1 MLELIQAL
9 AQWLLNFY
17 HAHQLPALF
26 LLVLIEEAGIPIPIP
41 GDTLVMIAG
50 LQQRR
55 SLLYDVGVIALASLA
70 VFIGS
75 SILYAVMRRGGRP
88 FLQRYGR
95 FLHLHPDRLDRIER
109 WFLKRGRIAIVAGR
123 LIPGLRIPT
132 TVIAGL
138 SGLPYREYAQTCAVA
153 AIIWSALFFYLG
165 VLLQH
170 EAHFIAALAADV
182 IDYLSTPVVYLLLLL
197 LLTIGGGSLH
207 IHRRV
212 RSHRR
217 RLRAQTRADAAR
229 RVAEGQLRIR
239 QPDPYA
245 EPDSSAT
252 PEAG

>member
-1 MLELIQAL
+1 MLELLQTL
-9 AQWLLNFY
+9 AHWLLTFY

-50 LQQRR
+50 LQPHTTP
-55 SLLYDVGVIALASLA
+55 LYDASIIAVTSLA

-88 FLQRYGR
+88 FVRRYGR

-109 WFLKRGRIAIVAGR
+109 WFLKRGRIAIVLGR

-138 SGLPYREYAQTCAVA
+138 SNLSYRKYAQTSAVA
-153 AIIWSALFFYLG
+153 AVIWSSIYFYLG
-165 VLLQH
+165 VLLQR
-170 EAHFIAALAADV
+170 EVNFVVALLADLLDD
-182 IDYLSTPVVYLLLLL
+182 ISAPMIYLFLLGILA
-197 LLTIGGGSLH
+197 IGAGLY

-212 RSHRR
+212 RRQR
-217 RLRAQTRADAAR
+217 QRLRAAQETNALR
-229 RVAEGQLRIR
+229 RISQGQLRVR
-239 QPDPYA
+239 QPDSYA
-245 EPDSSAT
+245 EPEHAV
-252 PEAG
+252 PAEVG

>member
-1 MLELIQAL
+1 MLELIQEL

-50 LQQRR
+50 LQPHRT
-55 SLLYDVGVIALASLA
+55 LLYDVGVIGLASLA

-88 FLQRYGR
+88 FLQRYGKY
-95 FLHLHPDRLDRIER
+95 LHLHPDRLDRIER
-109 WFLKRGRIAIVAGR
+109 WFLKRGRIAIVLGR

-138 SGLPYREYAQTCAVA
+138 SGLPYREYAQTCAIA
-153 AIIWSALFFYLG
+153 AVIWSTVFFYLG
-165 VLLQH
+165 VLLQR
-170 EAHFIAALAADV
+170 ELHFIAAILADL
-182 IDYLSTPVVYLLLLL
+182 IDYISAPVVYVTLLLILA
-197 LLTIGGGSLH
+197 IGGGGLH

-217 RLRAQTRADAAR
+217 RLRAQTRADAER
-229 RVAEGQLRIR
+229 RVADGQLRVR
-239 QPDPYA
+239 QPDPYS
-245 EPDSSAT
+245 EPDQTAT

>member
-1 MLELIQAL
+1 MLELIQEL

-50 LQQRR
+50 LQPHRT
-55 SLLYDVGVIALASLA
+55 LLYDVGVIGLASLA

-88 FLQRYGR
+88 FLQRYGKY
-95 FLHLHPDRLDRIER
+95 LHLHPDRLDRIER
-109 WFLKRGRIAIVAGR
+109 WFLKRGRIAIVLGR

-138 SGLPYREYAQTCAVA
+138 SGLPYREYAQTCAIA
-153 AIIWSALFFYLG
+153 AVIWSTVFFYLG
-165 VLLQH
+165 VLLQR
-170 EAHFIAALAADV
+170 ELHFIAAILADL
-182 IDYLSTPVVYLLLLL
+182 IDYISAPVVYVTLLLILA
-197 LLTIGGGSLH
+197 IGGGGLH

-217 RLRAQTRADAAR
+217 RLRAQTRADAER
-229 RVAEGQLRIR
+229 RVADGQLRVR
-239 QPDPYA
+239 QPDPYY
-245 EPDSSAT
+245 EPDQTAT

>member
-1 MLELIQAL
+1 MLELIRAL
-9 AQWLLNFY
+9 AQALLNFY

-26 LLVLIEEAGIPIPIP
+26 LLVLIEEAGVPIPIP

-50 LQQRR
+50 LQPRQT
-55 SLLYDVGVIALASLA
+55 LLYDVGVIAIVSSA

-75 SILYAVMRRGGRP
+75 STLYAVMRRGGRP
-88 FLQRYGR
+88 FLQRYGKY
-95 FLHLHPDRLDRIER
+95 LHLHPDRLDRIER
-109 WFLKRGRIAIVAGR
+109 WFLKRGRVAIVLGR

-138 SGLPYREYAQTCAVA
+138 SGLSYREYAQTCAVA
-153 AIIWSALFFYLG
+153 AVIWTAVFFYLG

-170 EAHFIAALAADV
+170 EAHFIAAIVADL
-182 IDYLSTPVVYLLLLL
+182 IDYVSTPTVYLTILL
-197 LLTIGGGSLH
+197 LLTIGGGGLH

-212 RSHRR
+212 RGHRQ
-217 RLRAQTRADAAR
+217 RLRAEGRADAER

-239 QPDPYA
+239 HPDPYA
-245 EPDSSAT
+245 ETREPAT

>member
-50 LQQRR
+50 LQPGR
-55 SLLYDVGVIALASLA
+55 SLFYDAGVIAVASLA

-75 SILYAVMRRGGRP
+75 SILFAAMRHGGRP
-88 FLQRYGR
+88 FLQRYGKY
-95 FLHLHPDRLDRIER
+95 LHLHPDRLDRIER
-109 WFLKRGRIAIVAGR
+109 WFHKRGRVAIILGR

-138 SGLPYREYAQTCAVA
+138 SGLPYRQYAQTCVIAAV
-153 AIIWSALFFYLG
+153 IWSTVFFYLG
-165 VLLQH
+165 VLVQH
-170 EAHFIAALAADV
+170 ETHFIAAFVTDL
-182 IDYLSTPVVYLLLLL
+182 IDYVSTPAVYLTLLLLL
-197 LLTIGGGSLH
+197 SIGGGGLQ

-217 RLRAQTRADAAR
+217 QLRAQTRADAAR
-229 RVAEGQLRIR
+229 RVADGQLRIR

-245 EPDSSAT
+245 EPHQSAT
-252 PEAG
+252 PEIG

>member
-26 LLVLIEEAGIPIPIP
+26 LLVLVEEAGIPIPIP

-50 LQQRR
+50 LQPAR
-55 SLLYDVGVIALASLA
+55 SLLYDVSVIAVASLA

-75 SILYAVMRRGGRP
+75 SILYAAMRRGGRP
-88 FLQRYGR
+88 FLQRYGKY
-95 FLHLHPDRLDRIER
+95 LHLHPDRLDRIER
-109 WFLKRGRIAIVAGR
+109 WFLKRGRMAIVLGR

-153 AIIWSALFFYLG
+153 AVLWSTVYFFLG

-170 EAHFIAALAADV
+170 EAHFVAAIVADL
-182 IDYLSTPVVYLLLLL
+182 IDYVSTPAVYLTLLLLL
-197 LLTIGGGSLH
+197 SIGGGGLH

-212 RSHRR
+212 RSDRR
-217 RLRAQTRADAAR
+217 RLRAETRADAQR
-229 RVAEGQLRIR
+229 RVADGQLRIR
-239 QPDPYA
+239 QPDPYT
-245 EPDSSAT
+245 ELHQSVT
-252 PEAG
+252 PEPG

>member
-1 MLELIQAL
+1 MLQLIQAL

-26 LLVLIEEAGIPIPIP
+26 LLVLVEEAGIPIPIP

-50 LQQRR
+50 LQPRP
-55 SLLYDVGVIALASLA
+55 SPLYDVGVIAIASAA

-109 WFLKRGRIAIVAGR
+109 WFLKRGRIAIVVGR

-138 SGLPYREYAQTCAVA
+138 SGLSYRQYAQTCAVA
-153 AIIWSALFFYLG
+153 AVIWSAVYFYLG
-165 VLLQH
+165 VLFQH
-170 EAHFIAALAADV
+170 ELRFIAAIAADL
-182 IDYLSTPVVYLLLLL
+182 IDYVSAPAVYLTLLLI
-197 LLTIGGGSLH
+197 LTIGGGGLH

-212 RSHRR
+212 RGHRR
-217 RLRAQTRADAAR
+217 RLRALARADAER
-229 RVAEGQLRIR
+229 RVADGQLRIR
-239 QPDPYA
+239 HPDPYA
-245 EPDSSAT
+245 EPRQPAT
-252 PEAG
+252 PEMG